1 MVEGPLGPL
10 KLHLVAKVQIWRFM
24 TGLDLSNR
32 GLFFK
37 AALPSQ
43 NVEKCDQGGSAWL
56 RVP

>member
-1 MVEGPLGPL
+1 MVEGSLGPL
-10 KLHLVAKVQIWRFM
+10 KLYLVAQVQCWRFT
-24 TGLDLSNR
+24 TGPDLSNG

-37 AALPSQ
+37 AALPSP